1 MTARRFVYWHI
12 YLLIRRICSTKSPRR
27 KNLSFGSTNHRF
39 WFTESLS
46 QMGFVLRTL
55 FMAIHELIGRQA
67 LAATVVVGSLSASLV
82 SAPVAASLLPPSSR
96 AQLLSA
102 PSAVPTRAIP
112 YVITPERR
120 AMLNTIRYAEGTWKG
135 GMDVGYRV
143 MFGGGL
149 MSSLDRHPDRVIYS
163 SRYASAAAGA
173 YQFMP
178 FTWNLVQRSI
188 GVVGFGPEAQD
199 QGALFLIQR
208 RKALGLTDAG
218 TLTPLLT
225 AKLAPEWAS
234 FPTLA
239 GRSFY
244 GQPVKK
250 YSRLRSFYEL
260 NLVELRRLR
269 DQRREQLSQELRS
282 DVCTGSR
289 IDCATTF

>member
-1 MTARRFVYWHI
+1 
-12 YLLIRRICSTKSPRR
+12 
-27 KNLSFGSTNHRF
+27 
-39 WFTESLS
+39 
-46 QMGFVLRTL
+46 
-55 FMAIHELIGRQA
+55 MAIHELIGRQA

-82 SAPVAASLLPPSSR
+82 SAPAAASLLPPSSR
-96 AQLLSA
+96 AQLLS
-102 PSAVPTRAIP
+102 PPTAVPTRAIP

-135 GMDVGYRV
+135 GMDVGYRI

-178 FTWNLVQRSI
+178 FTWNLVRSSI

-208 RKALGLTDAG
+208 RKALGMTDAG
-218 TLTPLLT
+218 TLTPVLT
-225 AKLAPEWAS
+225 AMLAPEWAS
-234 FPTLA
+234 FPTLS

-250 YSRLRSFYEL
+250 YARLRSFYNL
-260 NLVELRRLR
+260 NLEELRRLR
-269 DQRREQLSQELRS
+269 DQRRDELSQGSSSL
-282 DVCTGSR
+282 DVCIGSR
-289 IDCATTF
+289 IFCATSFSAG

>member
-1 MTARRFVYWHI
+1 M
-12 YLLIRRICSTKSPRR
+12 
-27 KNLSFGSTNHRF
+27 
-39 WFTESLS
+39 
-46 QMGFVLRTL
+46 L
-55 FMAIHELIGRQA
+55 FMAIHALIGRKS
-67 LAATVVVGSLSASLV
+67 LVATVIAGAIPLVASTTPSSAT
-82 SAPVAASLLPPSSR
+82 LLPPDSR
-96 AQLLSA
+96 AQLLSE
-102 PSAVPTRAIP
+102 PDAVPSRAIP

-120 AMLNTIRYAEGTWKG
+120 AMLNTIRFAEGTWKG
-135 GMDVGYRV
+135 GLDVGYRV

-149 MSSLDRHPDRVIYS
+149 MPSLDRHPNRVIYR

>member
-1 MTARRFVYWHI
+1 
-12 YLLIRRICSTKSPRR
+12 
-27 KNLSFGSTNHRF
+27 
-39 WFTESLS
+39 
-46 QMGFVLRTL
+46 
-55 FMAIHELIGRQA
+55 MAIHELIGCPA
-67 LAATVVVGSLSASLV
+67 LAATVVVGSLTASCL
-82 SAPVAASLLPPSSR
+82 SAPAAASLLPPSSR

-120 AMLNTIRYAEGTWKG
+120 ALLNTIRFAEGTWKG
-135 GMDVGYRV
+135 GADVGYRV

-218 TLTPLLT
+218 TLTPVLT

-234 FPTLA
+234 FPTLS

-250 YSRLRSFYEL
+250 YDRLRSFYNL
-260 NLVELRRLR
+260 NLEELRRLR
-269 DQRREQLSQELRS
+269 DQRRDELSRGLSS
-282 DVCTGSR
+282 DVCVGSR
-289 IDCATTF
+289 IACATTF

>member
-1 MTARRFVYWHI
+1 
-12 YLLIRRICSTKSPRR
+12 
-27 KNLSFGSTNHRF
+27 
-39 WFTESLS
+39 
-46 QMGFVLRTL
+46 
-55 FMAIHELIGRQA
+55 MAISAFIGRQ
-67 LAATVVVGSLSASLV
+67 TLSAAVIVGVLPAVCSVLP
-82 SAPVAASLLPPSSR
+82 AQASLLPPASR
-96 AQLLSA
+96 AQLVHTPEVQ
-102 PSAVPTRAIP
+102 PSLAIP

-120 AMLNTIRYAEGTWKG
+120 AMLNTIRFAEGTWKG
-135 GMDVGYRV
+135 GLDVGYRV

-149 MSSLDRHPDRVIYS
+149 MPSLDRHPNRVIYS

-188 GVVGFGPEAQD
+188 GVRGFGPEAQD

-208 RKALGLTDAG
+208 RKALVLTDSGVLSPILA
-218 TLTPLLT
+218 

-250 YSRLRSFYEL
+250 YDRLRSFYNV
-260 NLVELRRLR
+260 NLVELRRIR
-269 DQRREQLSQELRS
+269 DERRLELSQATKPA
-282 DVCTGSR
+282 VCTGSR
-289 IDCATTF
+289 IACATQL